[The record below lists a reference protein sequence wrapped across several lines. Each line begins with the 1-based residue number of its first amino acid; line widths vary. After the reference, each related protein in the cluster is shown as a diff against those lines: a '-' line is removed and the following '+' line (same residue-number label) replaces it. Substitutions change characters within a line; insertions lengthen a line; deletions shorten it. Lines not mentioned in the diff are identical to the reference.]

1 VPPQESAPSES
12 PQRPLFKRQR
22 RGLSDFPYVIGE
34 WDPRR
39 NGDLRPERLRATSH
53 VLAWWRCTNNPGHQ
67 WRASVANRT
76 RGTGCPFC
84 AGQRA
89 VRETSLAATHAAVAR
104 QWDAR
109 RNAPLTPRDVL
120 PFSHKEVWW
129 KCPKGPDH
137 QWCARIS
144 DRTHDGRGCPF
155 CSGRRLSVTNS
166 LATVAPS
173 VASDWHPTKNGSLR
187 PKDQLA
193 AQWVQRWWKC
203 RKGED
208 HVWRCAV
215 AGRVQV
221 GKGCP
226 FCVGRR
232 VSLSTSLAAVSPE
245 TARLWNRARNAGL
258 TPKDVT
264 AHSRLRVCWKCPRGP
279 DHEWRATVADCVDAT
294 KKCHACVG
302 LQVSV
307 TNSLAARFPDVAAQW
322 HPTKNGPLTPELVT
336 TRTLRRVWWICDIG
350 HSWCTRIAHRTA
362 EKSGCPVCFELSRSG
377 RPPRMRRKRRR
388 VG

>member
-1 VPPQESAPSES
+1 MPPQESAPSES

-22 RGLSDFPYVIGE
+22 RGLSDFPHVIGE

-67 WRASVANRT
+67 RRASVANRT

-137 QWCARIS
+137 QWCARIR

-173 VASDWHPTKNGSLR
+173 VASDWHPTKNGSL
-187 PKDQLA
+187 
-193 AQWVQRWWKC
+193 
-203 RKGED
+203 
-208 HVWRCAV
+208 
-215 AGRVQV
+215 
-221 GKGCP
+221 
-226 FCVGRR
+226 
-232 VSLSTSLAAVSPE
+232 VSPE

-264 AHSRLRVCWKCPRGP
+264 AHSRLRVCRKCPRGP

-294 KKCHACVG
+294 KKCPACVG

-336 TRTLRRVWWICDIG
+336 ARTLRRVWWICDIG

-362 EKSGCPVCFELSRSG
+362 EKSGCPVCFELSRSAAKAAG
-377 RPPRMRRKRRR
+377 ASRLEDGGACRNRARRR
-388 VG
+388 RHHPRANRSHCECGQFVPLGPRWGASSQCDGGRAGKTTRQAKWP